1 MLATKCPSKERLQHY
16 LDGKLQTEDSDS
28 MAEHLESCS
37 TCEQIADDLDL
48 GENSDSLVDLLQSS
62 PAPQD
67 TTPASNRGSEITSHE
82 LPISIAAPSCV
93 ASYELLEQIGSGGMG
108 AVYLARHQSLDKE
121 VAIKLLPALPARNP
135 ELVAR
140 FQREIKAAGKL
151 DHPAIVRT
159 TDAGEEQGVHF
170 LVMDAIDGLDLSRS
184 AKALGKLSIADSC
197 EVIRQ
202 TALGLSHAHEQ
213 GIVHRDIKPSNLMLD
228 EQGQIRILDFGLAQ
242 MGAWEG
248 DAAEITSVGQ
258 LMGTLDYMAPEQ
270 AERGGSVDY
279 RADLYSLGATL
290 FRLLTGRAPLAAA
303 PDLTPLEKLR
313 LLATHSAPKLKTLR
327 PDASDELCELVDS
340 LVSRDPSE
348 RPASAAHV
356 AEALE
361 AFTEDSTLPDALKR
375 AREMETVIDQKYHR
389 APQAPELQAAEQT
402 PLQISNG
409 GAWGTTIF
417 KVIATLGFLAA
428 VFFGIWFV
436 IETSKGQL
444 VIESDVADIKI
455 QVIKDGSNAIV
466 DELSIEPG
474 AKATRLR
481 SGKYEILI
489 DAPSDQFQL
498 SSDTFTIR
506 NGETVVARVTRKTAS
521 NPSKIATAN
530 AGAIGT
536 PVEPEANQPKNEFTY
551 EGRSLDDWLQII
563 RFDRSPK
570 KQEEAWAAVAAMASP
585 LTKDSISPIIQETLH
600 LEQNALS
607 LTTVITMER
616 IYGEGVWN
624 VLARALE
631 IVEPA
636 RRLKILE
643 AVSNLMNYDLI
654 NQSLASCEQ
663 ESIQE
668 FLDWC
673 STQFAPKSQAKEHE
687 QNLILN
693 LILSSHFNQTS
704 QAASGSAATI
714 EWLKACPG
722 MRPKAWLTRARSD
735 LVLSDDFRTAMRDEA
750 IQLIDTPDADP
761 TLVCEA
767 AYTIFATLDNDGP
780 DLTLK
785 QSARLAEAIDK
796 RLEAATA
803 DIENLR
809 FNAKTSKVD
818 LLPAFQGA
826 SINFDFPN
834 CPTHPL
840 VSLLSLENR
849 FNIRTKELSSLDD
862 FHEALAKLPIG
873 ERSLFR
879 SNTTAP
885 FVNFNTTTLPS
896 ALAQESDSG
905 AVKWRDSAYRT
916 REEQLT
922 FDRQV
927 LYAISGKLLGKSK
940 EELLERFSTR
950 TDADTDQ
957 IVESGLKTKNRSVVA
972 AALQPKFAGLAQ
984 LIHPRHKEL
993 AVPHLQ
999 KHLSGAGDILDDSSR
1014 PLVLQCLHR
1023 VDRSHF
1029 LENYLRCWLQSPHVE
1044 RDLLVQIGLEK
1055 LDKLKISDVAPL
1067 LSIAAELNSDE
1078 ESWVGPNNQPKR
1090 QQILALFREIL
1101 TLPDEVLAPKLQL
1114 KLIRRLEE
1122 SKVSNDEFWLQQPVY
1137 WWVPGSPG
1145 PQNPRKSGAEIR
1157 KAVVE
1162 RALSILEDPKFNEPA
1177 KARSLMAIQAATSDS
1192 KDLLPAQRNRTVAA
1206 LKKILAKQSED
1217 IHDSIELETPPAGF
1231 EQLAQPIIDITYMNA
1246 GGNRYARNMSL
1257 VFCALNLITTHRY
1270 RDELKAELQ
1279 GLHREVDKID
1289 IDPQMATA
1297 FQSRIINWPFTYAGV
1312 DSQQIAA
1319 NMIYLQTG
1327 ELLGVDS
1334 KQLFSKPQ
1342 RDEARRQRIIQ
1353 PGDVLAVHVPQVL
1366 PMEGNPPVLQAGTN
1380 PPVTGY
1386 PITVSTEGK
1395 IKLPYIDSTVA
1406 QGLELSQLTDV
1417 VKQAYRD
1424 NKILV
1429 DTAVSDITVQFLM
1442 RANKPCEIRNL
1453 TEGSNVDAQ
1462 PK

>member
-16 LDGKLQTEDSDS
+16 LDGKLQPEDSDS
-28 MAEHLESCS
+28 MVEHLESCS
-37 TCEQIADDLDL
+37 SCEQAADDLES
-48 GENSDSLVDLLQSS
+48 GTSADSLVDLLQSS

-67 TTPASNRGSEITSHE
+67 TASASNRASEITSRE

-108 AVYLARHQSLDKE
+108 AVFLARHQSLDKE

-151 DHPAIVRT
+151 EHPAIVRT

-170 LVMDAIDGLDLSRS
+170 LVMDAIDGLDLSRT
-184 AKALGKLSIADSC
+184 AKALGKLSIADAC

-313 LLATHSAPKLKTLR
+313 LLATHSSPKLKTLR
-327 PDASDELCELVDS
+327 PNASDELCELVDS
-340 LVSRDPSE
+340 LLSRDPSE

-361 AFTEDSTLPDALKR
+361 AFNEDSTLPDALKR
-375 AREMETVIDQKYHR
+375 AREFDTIVDPSQHQA
-389 APQAPELQAAEQT
+389 APAPELQAAEPT
-402 PLQISNG
+402 PSQLSND

-417 KVIATLGFLAA
+417 KVIATVGFLAA
-428 VFFGIWFV
+428 VLFGIWFV

-466 DELSIEPG
+466 DELSIQPG

-481 SGKYEILI
+481 SGKYEIHI

-498 SSDTFTIR
+498 SADTFTIR
-506 NGETVVARVTRKTAS
+506 NGETVIARVTRKTAS
-521 NPSKIATAN
+521 NPPNVTAVDS
-530 AGAIGT
+530 GAANNL
-536 PVEPEANQPKNEFTY
+536 VEPEANTPKNEFTY
-551 EGRSLDDWLQII
+551 EGRSLDDWIQII

-585 LTKDSISPIIQETLH
+585 LTKDSISPLIQETLH
-600 LEQNALS
+600 LEQNAFS
-607 LTTVITMER
+607 LTTVISMER

-687 QNLILN
+687 RNLILN

-722 MRPKAWLTRARSD
+722 MPPKAWLLQARSD
-735 LVLSDDFRTAMRDEA
+735 LPLSDDFRTAMRDEA
-750 IQLIDTPDADP
+750 IQLIDTPGADP

-767 AYTIFATLDNDGP
+767 AYAIFATLDNNGP
-780 DLTLK
+780 DLTVK
-785 QSARLAEAIDK
+785 QSVWLASAIDQ

-809 FNAKTSKVD
+809 FNAKTSKAD
-818 LLPAFQGA
+818 LFPVFQGA
-826 SINFDFPN
+826 SLSFDFPD

-862 FHEALAKLPIG
+862 FHEALSKLPIG
-873 ERSLFR
+873 ERSLFG

-905 AVKWRDSAYRT
+905 AVKWRDSANRT
-916 REEQLT
+916 PEEQLT

-927 LYAISGKLLGKSK
+927 LYAISGKLLGKSR

-972 AALQPKFAGLAQ
+972 AALQPKFAGLAL
-984 LIHPRHKEL
+984 LIHPRHKEF
-993 AVPHLQ
+993 AVPHLL
-999 KHLSGAGDILDDSSR
+999 KHLSGGGDILDDSSS

-1023 VDRSHF
+1023 VDRSRF
-1029 LENYLRCWLQSPHVE
+1029 LENFLQCWLQSPNVE

-1055 LDKLKISDVAPL
+1055 LEKLKISDVAPL
-1067 LSIAAELNSDE
+1067 LPIAAELNSDE
-1078 ESWVGPNNQPKR
+1078 ESWVGPNNQPQR
-1090 QQILALFREIL
+1090 HQILALFREIL
-1101 TLPDEVLAPKLQL
+1101 TLPDEVLAPELQL
-1114 KLIRRLEE
+1114 MLIERLEE

-1137 WWVPGSPG
+1137 WWVTGSPG
-1145 PQNPRKSGAEIR
+1145 PQKPRRSGTEIR

-1162 RALSILEDPKFNEPA
+1162 RALSILEDPQFNGPV
-1177 KARSLMAIQAATSDS
+1177 KARSLMAIQAAASDS

-1206 LKKILAKQSED
+1206 LKKILAKESED

-1231 EQLAQPIIDITYMNA
+1231 EQLAQPIIDITYVNA

-1279 GLHREVDKID
+1279 GLHREADKID

-1297 FQSRIINWPFTYAGV
+1297 FQSRIINWPFEFAGV

-1327 ELLGVDS
+1327 EILGVDS

-1342 RDEARRQRIIQ
+1342 RDESRRQRIIR

-1395 IKLPYIDSTVA
+1395 IKLPYIDSTIA
-1406 QGLELSQLTDV
+1406 QGLELSQLTDAV
-1417 VKQAYRD
+1417 QQAYRD

-1429 DTAVSDITVQFLM
+1429 NRAVSDITVEFLM

-1462 PK
+1462 P